1 MRNENFNWIILG
13 YHADNGNNLEKWDK
27 NNAVMNDLNDAY
39 KWPKL
44 LYIDV
49 NTDVEH
55 KKFKE
60 WEATLENRKWQI
72 YKSNNWTRRGKGKQ
86 KNTNID
92 VILTYDIPPDIIKVR
107 VGEQIEKIS
116 DHKPIVVELQDKRFT
131 MENTSKKDEVID
143 RGLLR

>member
-1 MRNENFNWIILG
+1 MRNGNFNWIISG
-13 YHADNGNNLEKWDK
+13 YHADNSNNIEKWDK
-27 NNAVMNDLNDAY
+27 INAVMNDLNDAY

-60 WEATLENRKWQI
+60 WEATLENRKWKI

-92 VILTYDIPPDIIKVR
+92 VKIYKNGGPKVC
-107 VGEQIEKIS
+107 
-116 DHKPIVVELQDKRFT
+116 P
-131 MENTSKKDEVID
+131 KKDSFLITSWLHF
-143 RGLLR
+143 GLLK